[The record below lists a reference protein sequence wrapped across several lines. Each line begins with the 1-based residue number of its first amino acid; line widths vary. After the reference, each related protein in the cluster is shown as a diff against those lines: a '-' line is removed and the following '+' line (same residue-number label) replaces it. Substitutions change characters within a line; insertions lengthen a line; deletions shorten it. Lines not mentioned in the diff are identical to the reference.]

1 MVNNV
6 FLAFGESDPIRANQ
20 KRKNLEAVLSK
31 IVGSNDPAVV
41 ELRKLM
47 AQQEKGK
54 LGGAV
59 PRALINA
66 AIHALDVHIAGL
78 DPNMTVED
86 RINNP
91 ELNEAYINRLIA
103 MDNTYDKSGRYFY
116 RNYERAIDDLLEE
129 AGTIYD
135 SDGNKV
141 DDPELMA
148 LAKRH
153 KDLFTAIVAIT
164 SNEAKP
170 K

>member
-1 MVNNV
+1 
-6 FLAFGESDPIRANQ
+6 
-20 KRKNLEAVLSK
+20 
-31 IVGSNDPAVV
+31 
-41 ELRKLM
+41 M

-164 SNEAKP
+164 SNGSKAEANLSEALAVYHVALDEFKEQVQLGQEQ
-170 K
+170 KLGLSLSKDSMFL